1 MSKVF
6 RPSTRESSILS
17 KIESSKE
24 HARRLALQGIKDC
37 LEPLSNAIAM
47 KLVEEKLVE
56 TKSKNSLEEQIS
68 LCLEKLS
75 RAEDFDIDFA
85 TAPIRNIVPN
95 PHVVSL
101 YVTAFV
107 LENLI
112 NHKDVVD
119 IYGSDEE
126 IYLCI
131 NLPVKKYLPRNASDI
146 QSPLGQRSFRRPGAL
161 HSVPF
166 SEPSHSFRFG

>member
-56 TKSKNSLEEQIS
+56 TNSKNSLEEQVS
-68 LCLEKLS
+68 LCLDKLS

-107 LENLI
+107 LESLI

-119 IYGSDEE
+119 IYGTDEE

-131 NLPVKKYLPRNASDI
+131 NLQVKKYLP
-146 QSPLGQRSFRRPGAL
+146 
-161 HSVPF
+161 
-166 SEPSHSFRFG
+166 